1 MSNKRI
7 MTASGTNWKEEK
19 LRLEKSSL
27 EDRRQNYFCKDK
39 FVPIAEIP
47 TWSEYFEKNG
57 ESFEEIVS
65 KEDVQ
70 AFRSEHNMD
79 DGDLNLAGKVSL
91 YRGDITKLEID
102 AIVNAAN
109 ESLLGGGGVDGAIH
123 RAAGKLLKSECSTL
137 NGCEAGESKI
147 SCGYKLPAKNVI
159 HTVGPRG
166 EKPKLL
172 KSAYETSLNLM
183 LEHDLKTIAF
193 PCISTGIFGY
203 PQDNAANV
211 ALKTVRNFL
220 IQHSDKVDRIIFC
233 LFLESDVEIYETELQ
248 LYFPVKESIEEP
260 VEKPVEDSVEKPV
273 EEPMKE

>member
-1 MSNKRI
+1 M
-7 MTASGTNWKEEK
+7 ASGTNWKEEK

-27 EDRRQNYFCKDK
+27 EDRQQNYFCREK
-39 FVPIAEIP
+39 FVPITEVP
-47 TWSEYFEKNG
+47 TWSEYFEKNK

-65 KEDVQ
+65 EEDVQ
-70 AFRSEHNMD
+70 DFRSELNMQD
-79 DGDLNLAGKVSL
+79 VDLNLAGKVSL
-91 YRGDITKLEID
+91 YRGDITTLEID

-183 LEHDLKTIAF
+183 LQHDLRTIAF

-211 ALKTVRNFL
+211 ALKTVRDFL
-220 IQHSDKVDRIIFC
+220 IEHPDKVDRIIFC
-233 LFLESDVEIYETELQ
+233 LFLESDVDIYETELQ
-248 LYFPVKESIEEP
+248 LYFPVKKSVEEP
-260 VEKPVEDSVEKPV
+260 VEERGEASGEESV
-273 EEPMKE
+273 EEPAKEPVK

>member
-1 MSNKRI
+1 MAHLF
-7 MTASGTNWKEEK
+7 TADSGTNWKDEK

-27 EDRRQNYFCKDK
+27 EERRQNYFCQEK
-39 FVPIAEIP
+39 FVPITEIP
-47 TWSEYFEKNG
+47 TWSEYFAKNA
-57 ESFEEIVS
+57 ESFDEEEIVS
-65 KEDVQ
+65 EEAVQ
-70 AFRSEHNMD
+70 AFRAEHNMD

-91 YRGDITKLEID
+91 FRGDITKLEID

-172 KSAYETSLNLM
+172 KSAYETSLHLM
-183 LEHDLKTIAF
+183 LQHDFKTIAF

-211 ALKTVRNFL
+211 ALTTVRNFL
-220 IQHSDKVDRIIFC
+220 VDHSEKVDRIIFC
-233 LFLESDVEIYETELQ
+233 LFLDSDVDIYETELQ
-248 LYFPVKESIEEP
+248 LYFPVK
-260 VEKPVEDSVEKPV
+260 KSVKQPV
-273 EEPMKE
+273 EESAEVSTEEPGK

>member
-1 MSNKRI
+1 

-19 LRLEKSSL
+19 LNLEKSSL
-27 EDRRQNYFCKDK
+27 VERRQNYFCKDK
-39 FVPIAEIP
+39 FVPITEIP
-47 TWSEYFEKNG
+47 TWNEYFEKNG
-57 ESFEEIVS
+57 KSFEEEEIVS
-65 KEDVQ
+65 DEAIQ
-70 AFRSEHNMD
+70 SFRSEHNMD
-79 DGDLNLAGKVSL
+79 DGDLNLADKVSL

-183 LEHDLKTIAF
+183 LQHDLKTIAF

-211 ALKTVRNFL
+211 ALKTVRIFL
-220 IQHSDKVDRIIFC
+220 IEHSDKVDRIIFC
-233 LFLESDVEIYETELQ
+233 LFLESDVDIYETELQ
-248 LYFPVKESIEEP
+248 LYFPVKKSVGEP
-260 VEKPVEDSVEKPV
+260 VEKPAKEST
-273 EEPMKE
+273 EEPTEGN

>member
-1 MSNKRI
+1 

-27 EDRRQNYFCKDK
+27 EERRQNYFCQEK
-39 FVPIAEIP
+39 FVPITEIP
-47 TWSEYFEKNG
+47 KWNEYFFQNG

-65 KEDVQ
+65 EEDIKT
-70 AFRSEHNMD
+70 FRNEHNMD
-79 DGDLNLAGKVSL
+79 DGDLNLAGKVSIF
-91 YRGDITKLEID
+91 RGDITKLEID

-172 KSAYETSLNLM
+172 RSAYETSLNLM
-183 LEHDLKTIAF
+183 LQHDLKTIAF

-211 ALKTVRNFL
+211 ALKTVRDFL
-220 IQHSDKVDRIIFC
+220 IEHSEKVDRIIFC

-248 LYFPVKESIEEP
+248 LYFPVKKSNEESAKETIEESTEEDPIEKSLEEP
-260 VEKPVEDSVEKPV
+260 V
-273 EEPMKE
+273 KE